1 MEPRVEFLE
10 LRPGLDGGTP
20 VPPAPAAHGAA
31 AMSMVG
37 AHRVAGVGTTGKSAA
52 QGLAWGRGS
61 GILRA
66 RGCAVG
72 SFHLLLCILGPGWHL
87 THLLFGKELGHKLCI

>member
-31 AMSMVG
+31 AMSMEG
-37 AHRVAGVGTTGKSAA
+37 AHRVAGVGTTGKSTA

-61 GILRA
+61 GILEA

-72 SFHLLLCILGPGWHL
+72 SFHLLLCILGPGCHL
-87 THLLFGKELGHKLCI
+87 THLLFGKELGHKPYI